1 MATSTPVN
9 TGAIKATLNAVSSAG
24 NAVSS
29 IFSATTDVISMGHS
43 FISEAASN
51 QKERQLVNKRHFR
64 TELAAESGQR
74 MLALQDRISEITK
87 GDKNRVDLFQSEYN
101 EVLALLNP
109 DAKKD

>member
-9 TGAIKATLNAVSSAG
+9 PGAIKATLNAVSSAG

-29 IFSATTDVISMGHS
+29 IFSATTDIISMGHS

-51 QKERQLVNKRHFR
+51 QSERQLVNKRHFR

-87 GDKNRVDLFQSEYN
+87 GDKKRVDLFQKEYS

-109 DAKKD
+109 DAKDS